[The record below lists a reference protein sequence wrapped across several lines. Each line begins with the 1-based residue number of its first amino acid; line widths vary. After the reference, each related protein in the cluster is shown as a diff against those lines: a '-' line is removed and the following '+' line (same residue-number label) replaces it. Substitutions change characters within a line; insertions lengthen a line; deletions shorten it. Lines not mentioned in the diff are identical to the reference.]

1 LFSLPTVA
9 SFETEDEIVIPPTAT
24 SLEYLQSVYRD
35 PRQPDQKRL
44 RAAIAAL
51 PFESPKL
58 AVTVGVNG
66 SQHFAAQLE
75 AAIARVSKATII
87 DARPITS
94 IEDESSN
101 D

>member
-1 LFSLPTVA
+1 MDEP
-9 SFETEDEIVIPPTAT
+9 ETSPVT
-24 SLEYLQSVYRD
+24 SLEFLRAIYRN
-35 PRQPDQKRL
+35 PQQPIQRRM

-66 SQHFAAQLE
+66 SQHFAARLE

-87 DARPITS
+87 DARPIEA
-94 IEDESSN
+94 IEAESSN